1 MSRMGACTTRQITS
15 CAMANEIT
23 TDTSTG
29 TPTTSATRVAS
40 GVRRRHSVTMTSTMN
55 TGKSMAV
62 SSPTTD
68 AGR

>member
-1 MSRMGACTTRQITS
+1 MSRIGACTTRQITS
-15 CAMANEIT
+15 CVMTNEIA

-55 TGKSMAV
+55 TGKSKPA
-62 SSPTTD
+62 SS
-68 AGR
+68 ANH